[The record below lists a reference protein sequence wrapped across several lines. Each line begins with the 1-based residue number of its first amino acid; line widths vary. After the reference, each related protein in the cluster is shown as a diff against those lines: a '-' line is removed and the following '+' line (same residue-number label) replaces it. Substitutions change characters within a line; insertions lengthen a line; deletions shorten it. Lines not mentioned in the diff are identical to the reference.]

1 MRILDLFC
9 GAGGLSYGFEQ
20 AGFEPVLGVDF
31 NAQALETYQKNHKNS
46 QILCGNLTSQELK
59 QQIIDFAKQHQIQGI
74 LGGPPCQGFS
84 LKGKKLG
91 LEDKSAKTFSKIKL
105 KKDFASLSLSA
116 INKILPYIKE
126 GLLYSHAVFMANIEK
141 VVDEHI
147 WKDVKERAIIQN
159 EISKIII
166 KKDKEK
172 ILKEVEEG
180 IHLLF
185 NNTCYK
191 LDKINVEFYDE
202 ETLYIEF
209 LGEDSALLIGKEGY
223 RYKALS
229 YILFNWINEKYG
241 LMLRLE
247 VAQFLKNQEE
257 AIYTYLEP
265 IIEIIKEKGTFKTK
279 PLDGILVHI
288 ALKRLRE
295 EFPDKYVAVKTNVRG
310 DKYVLINEYRAREI

>member
-1 MRILDLFC
+1 MKKFEANCLEKVYELATSEFNCSITELEIDIIQQPSKGFLGFGKKNAIIEVCFKDNCKKYVQETKSFRNKDVRIQEVSERIEYSNQKEERN
-9 GAGGLSYGFEQ
+9 LS
-20 AGFEPVLGVDF
+20 
-31 NAQALETYQKNHKNS
+31 
-46 QILCGNLTSQELK
+46 
-59 QQIIDFAKQHQIQGI
+59 QHQHEDEIESSSCVPKVGSKDKIFDKFYHEESQG
-74 LGGPPCQGFS
+74 
-84 LKGKKLG
+84 
-91 LEDKSAKTFSKIKL
+91 
-105 KKDFASLSLSA
+105 
-116 INKILPYIKE
+116 
-126 GLLYSHAVFMANIEK
+126 
-141 VVDEHI
+141 
-147 WKDVKERAIIQN
+147 

-172 ILKEVEEG
+172 ILKEVQEG

-185 NNTCYK
+185 DNTCYC

-202 ETLYIEF
+202 ETLYVEF

-288 ALKRLRE
+288 ALKKLRD
-295 EFPDKYVAVKTNVRG
+295 EFPDKYVAVKTNIRG
-310 DKYVLINEYRAREI
+310 DKYVLVNEYRAREI

>member
-1 MRILDLFC
+1 MKKFESDCLEKVYELASAEFNCSITELEIEVIQQP
-9 GAGGLSYGFEQ
+9 SKGFL
-20 AGFEPVLGVDF
+20 GF
-31 NAQALETYQKNHKNS
+31 
-46 QILCGNLTSQELK
+46 
-59 QQIIDFAKQHQIQGI
+59 
-74 LGGPPCQGFS
+74 
-84 LKGKKLG
+84 GKKNAVIEVCYKDNCKKYVQETKSYKNKDVRIEEISDRIEYSNKSEEEKFSRKEEKKEPLIKVPKV
-91 LEDKSAKTFSKIKL
+91 ESKDKIFDNFYNEEASQNEVSKI
-105 KKDFASLSLSA
+105 
-116 INKILPYIKE
+116 
-126 GLLYSHAVFMANIEK
+126 V
-141 VVDEHI
+141 
-147 WKDVKERAIIQN
+147 
-159 EISKIII
+159 I

-172 ILKEVEEG
+172 ILEEVKAG
-180 IHLLF
+180 INLLF
-185 NNTCYK
+185 QDTCYK
-191 LDKINVEFYDE
+191 IDQINVEFYDE
-202 ETLYIEF
+202 ETLYVEF

-288 ALKRLRE
+288 ALKKLRD

-310 DKYVLINEYRAREI
+310 DKYVLVNEYRAREV

>member
-1 MRILDLFC
+1 MKKFEANCLEKVYELATAEFNCSITELEIEVIQQP
-9 GAGGLSYGFEQ
+9 SKGFL
-20 AGFEPVLGVDF
+20 GF
-31 NAQALETYQKNHKNS
+31 
-46 QILCGNLTSQELK
+46 
-59 QQIIDFAKQHQIQGI
+59 
-74 LGGPPCQGFS
+74 
-84 LKGKKLG
+84 GKKNAIIQACFKDNCKVYVQ
-91 LEDKSAKTFSKIKL
+91 ETKTFRNKDIKIQEVSERIEYSNQCEERDFLQKEEKKESSCNVPKMESK
-105 KKDFASLSLSA
+105 D
-116 INKILPYIKE
+116 KIFDKFYHEESP
-126 GLLYSHAVFMANIEK
+126 
-141 VVDEHI
+141 
-147 WKDVKERAIIQN
+147 QN

-288 ALKRLRE
+288 ALKKLRD

-310 DKYVLINEYRAREI
+310 DKYVLVNEYRAREI

>member
-1 MRILDLFC
+1 MKK
-9 GAGGLSYGFEQ
+9 FE
-20 AGFEPVLGVDF
+20 ANCLEKVYELATADF
-31 NAQALETYQKNHKNS
+31 NCSITELEIEVIQQPSKGFLGFGKKNAIIQACFKNS
-46 QILCGNLTSQELK
+46 CKTYVQET
-59 QQIIDFAKQHQIQGI
+59 
-74 LGGPPCQGFS
+74 
-84 LKGKKLG
+84 
-91 LEDKSAKTFSKIKL
+91 KTFK
-105 KKDFASLSLSA
+105 
-116 INKILPYIKE
+116 N
-126 GLLYSHAVFMANIEK
+126 
-141 VVDEHI
+141 
-147 WKDVKERAIIQN
+147 KDVKIE
-159 EISKIII
+159 EISQRIENSNKEVPATSSEKKEPLSKVPKVESKDKIFDNFYNEENSQTEMSKIVI

-172 ILKEVEEG
+172 ILEEVKEG
-180 IHLLF
+180 INLLF
-185 NNTCYK
+185 DNTCYK
-191 LDKINVEFYDE
+191 IEDINVEFYDE
-202 ETLYIEF
+202 ETLYVEF

-288 ALKRLRE
+288 ALKKLRD

-310 DKYVLINEYRAREI
+310 DKYVLVNEYRAREV

>member
-1 MRILDLFC
+1 MKKFESDCLEKVYELASAEFNCSITELEIEVIQQP
-9 GAGGLSYGFEQ
+9 SKGFL
-20 AGFEPVLGVDF
+20 GF
-31 NAQALETYQKNHKNS
+31 
-46 QILCGNLTSQELK
+46 
-59 QQIIDFAKQHQIQGI
+59 
-74 LGGPPCQGFS
+74 
-84 LKGKKLG
+84 GKKNAIIEVCYKDNCKKYVQETKSFKNKDVRIEEVSDRIEYSNKSEEEKFSRKEEKKEPLIKVPKV
-91 LEDKSAKTFSKIKL
+91 ESKDKIFDNFYNEEASQNEVSKI
-105 KKDFASLSLSA
+105 
-116 INKILPYIKE
+116 
-126 GLLYSHAVFMANIEK
+126 V
-141 VVDEHI
+141 
-147 WKDVKERAIIQN
+147 
-159 EISKIII
+159 I

-172 ILKEVEEG
+172 ILEEVKDG
-180 IHLLF
+180 INLLF
-185 NNTCYK
+185 QDTCYK
-191 LDKINVEFYDE
+191 IDQINVEFYDE
-202 ETLYIEF
+202 ETLYVEF

-288 ALKRLRE
+288 ALKKLRD

-310 DKYVLINEYRAREI
+310 DKYVLVNEYRAREI

>member
-1 MRILDLFC
+1 MKK
-9 GAGGLSYGFEQ
+9 FE
-20 AGFEPVLGVDF
+20 ANCLEKVYELATADF
-31 NAQALETYQKNHKNS
+31 NCSITELE
-46 QILCGNLTSQELK
+46 IEVI
-59 QQIIDFAKQHQIQGI
+59 QQPSKGF
-74 LGGPPCQGFS
+74 LGF
-84 LKGKKLG
+84 GKKSAIIQVCFKDSCKTYVQ
-91 LEDKSAKTFSKIKL
+91 EAKTFR
-105 KKDFASLSLSA
+105 
-116 INKILPYIKE
+116 N
-126 GLLYSHAVFMANIEK
+126 
-141 VVDEHI
+141 
-147 WKDVKERAIIQN
+147 KDVKIQEVSERIEFSNKCDKENTHIKEDKKVYTTSSQKTESKDRIFDKFYHEEGSHS
-159 EISKIII
+159 EIPKIII
-166 KKDKEK
+166 KKDKDK

-185 NNTCYK
+185 DNTCYK
-191 LDKINVEFYDE
+191 LEKINVDFYDE

-288 ALKRLRE
+288 ALKRLRD
-295 EFPDKYVAVKTNVRG
+295 EFPDKYVAVKTNIRG
-310 DKYVLINEYRAREI
+310 DKYVLVNEYRAREI

>member
-1 MRILDLFC
+1 MKKFESDCLEKVYELATAEFNCSITELEIEVIQQP
-9 GAGGLSYGFEQ
+9 SKGFL
-20 AGFEPVLGVDF
+20 GF
-31 NAQALETYQKNHKNS
+31 
-46 QILCGNLTSQELK
+46 
-59 QQIIDFAKQHQIQGI
+59 
-74 LGGPPCQGFS
+74 
-84 LKGKKLG
+84 GKKNAIIEVCYKDNCKKYVQETKSFKNKDVRIEEVSDRIEYSNKSEEEKFSRKEEKKEPLIKVPKV
-91 LEDKSAKTFSKIKL
+91 ESKDKIFDNFYNEEASQNEVSKI
-105 KKDFASLSLSA
+105 
-116 INKILPYIKE
+116 
-126 GLLYSHAVFMANIEK
+126 V
-141 VVDEHI
+141 
-147 WKDVKERAIIQN
+147 
-159 EISKIII
+159 I

-172 ILKEVEEG
+172 ILEEVKAG
-180 IHLLF
+180 INLLF
-185 NNTCYK
+185 QDTCYK
-191 LDKINVEFYDE
+191 IDQINVEFYDE
-202 ETLYIEF
+202 ETLYVEF

-288 ALKRLRE
+288 ALKKLRD

-310 DKYVLINEYRAREI
+310 DKYVLVNEYRAREV

>member
-1 MRILDLFC
+1 MKKFESDCLEKVYELASAEFNCSITELEIEVIQQP
-9 GAGGLSYGFEQ
+9 SKGFL
-20 AGFEPVLGVDF
+20 GF
-31 NAQALETYQKNHKNS
+31 
-46 QILCGNLTSQELK
+46 
-59 QQIIDFAKQHQIQGI
+59 
-74 LGGPPCQGFS
+74 
-84 LKGKKLG
+84 GKKNAIIEVCYKDNCKKYVQENKSFKNKDVRIEEVSDRIEYSNKSEEEKFSRKEEKKEPLIKVPKV
-91 LEDKSAKTFSKIKL
+91 ESKDKIFDNFYNEEASQNEVSKI
-105 KKDFASLSLSA
+105 
-116 INKILPYIKE
+116 
-126 GLLYSHAVFMANIEK
+126 V
-141 VVDEHI
+141 
-147 WKDVKERAIIQN
+147 
-159 EISKIII
+159 I

-172 ILKEVEEG
+172 ILEEVKDG
-180 IHLLF
+180 INLLF
-185 NNTCYK
+185 QDTCYK
-191 LDKINVEFYDE
+191 IDQINVEFYDE
-202 ETLYIEF
+202 ETLYVEF

-288 ALKRLRE
+288 ALKKLRD

-310 DKYVLINEYRAREI
+310 DKYVLVNEYRAREV

>member
-1 MRILDLFC
+1 MKKFESDCLEKVYELASAEFNCSITELEIEVIQQP
-9 GAGGLSYGFEQ
+9 SKGFL
-20 AGFEPVLGVDF
+20 GF
-31 NAQALETYQKNHKNS
+31 
-46 QILCGNLTSQELK
+46 
-59 QQIIDFAKQHQIQGI
+59 
-74 LGGPPCQGFS
+74 
-84 LKGKKLG
+84 GKKNAIIEVCYKDNCKKYVQETKSFKNKDVRIEEVSDRIEYSNKSEEEKFSRKEEKKEPLIKVPKV
-91 LEDKSAKTFSKIKL
+91 ESKDKIFDNFYNEEASQNEVSKIV
-105 KKDFASLSLSA
+105 
-116 INKILPYIKE
+116 N
-126 GLLYSHAVFMANIEK
+126 
-141 VVDEHI
+141 
-147 WKDVKERAIIQN
+147 
-159 EISKIII
+159 

-172 ILKEVEEG
+172 ILEEVKAG
-180 IHLLF
+180 INLLF
-185 NNTCYK
+185 QDTCYK
-191 LDKINVEFYDE
+191 IDQINVEFYDE
-202 ETLYIEF
+202 ETLYVEF

-288 ALKRLRE
+288 ALKKLRD

-310 DKYVLINEYRAREI
+310 DKYVLVNEYRAREV

>member
-1 MRILDLFC
+1 MKKFESDCLEKVYELATAEFNCSITELEIEVIQQP
-9 GAGGLSYGFEQ
+9 SKGFL
-20 AGFEPVLGVDF
+20 GF
-31 NAQALETYQKNHKNS
+31 
-46 QILCGNLTSQELK
+46 
-59 QQIIDFAKQHQIQGI
+59 
-74 LGGPPCQGFS
+74 
-84 LKGKKLG
+84 GKKNAVI
-91 LEDKSAKTFSKIKL
+91 EVCYKDNCKKNIQETKSYKNKDVRIEEVSDRIEYSNKSEEEKFSKIEEKTEPL
-105 KKDFASLSLSA
+105 ITVPKVDSKDRIFEKFYNEDASQSE
-116 INKILPYIKE
+116 IPKI
-126 GLLYSHAVFMANIEK
+126 V
-141 VVDEHI
+141 
-147 WKDVKERAIIQN
+147 
-159 EISKIII
+159 I
-166 KKDKEK
+166 KKDKERV
-172 ILKEVEEG
+172 LEEVKAG
-180 IHLLF
+180 INTLF
-185 NNTCYK
+185 EDTCYK
-191 LDKINVEFYDE
+191 IDQINVEFYDE

-288 ALKRLRE
+288 ALKKLRD

-310 DKYVLINEYRAREI
+310 DKYVLVNEYRAREV

>member
-1 MRILDLFC
+1 MKKFESDCLEKVYELASAEFNCSITELEIEVIQQP
-9 GAGGLSYGFEQ
+9 SKGFL
-20 AGFEPVLGVDF
+20 GF
-31 NAQALETYQKNHKNS
+31 
-46 QILCGNLTSQELK
+46 
-59 QQIIDFAKQHQIQGI
+59 
-74 LGGPPCQGFS
+74 
-84 LKGKKLG
+84 GKKNAIIEVCYKDNCKKYVQETKSFKNKDVRIEEVSDRIEYSNKSEEEKFSRKEEKKEPLIKVPKV
-91 LEDKSAKTFSKIKL
+91 ESKDKIFDNFYNEEASQNEVSKI
-105 KKDFASLSLSA
+105 
-116 INKILPYIKE
+116 
-126 GLLYSHAVFMANIEK
+126 V
-141 VVDEHI
+141 
-147 WKDVKERAIIQN
+147 
-159 EISKIII
+159 I

-172 ILKEVEEG
+172 ILEEVKAG
-180 IHLLF
+180 INLLF
-185 NNTCYK
+185 QDTCYK
-191 LDKINVEFYDE
+191 IDQINVEFYDE
-202 ETLYIEF
+202 ETLYVEF

-310 DKYVLINEYRAREI
+310 DKYVLVNEYRAREI

>member
-1 MRILDLFC
+1 MKK
-9 GAGGLSYGFEQ
+9 FE
-20 AGFEPVLGVDF
+20 ANCLETVYELATADF
-31 NAQALETYQKNHKNS
+31 NCSITDLE
-46 QILCGNLTSQELK
+46 IEVI
-59 QQIIDFAKQHQIQGI
+59 QQPSKGF
-74 LGGPPCQGFS
+74 LGF
-84 LKGKKLG
+84 GKK
-91 LEDKSAKTFSKIKL
+91 S
-105 KKDFASLSLSA
+105 
-116 INKILPYIKE
+116 
-126 GLLYSHAVFMANIEK
+126 
-141 VVDEHI
+141 
-147 WKDVKERAIIQN
+147 AIIQVCFKDNCKTYVKESKSQTFRKKDIKIEEVSQRIEYSNQCN
-159 EISKIII
+159 EKKDIEEVKEDIVPKVSKVKSKDKIFDNFYNEESSQSEMSNIVV
-166 KKDKEK
+166 KKDKDN
-172 ILKEVEEG
+172 ILQEVKAG

-185 NNTCYK
+185 DDTCYK
-191 LDKINVEFYDE
+191 IEDIKVEFYNE

-209 LGEDSALLIGKEGY
+209 TGEDSALLIGKEGY

-288 ALKRLRE
+288 ALKKLRD

-310 DKYVLINEYRAREI
+310 DKYVLVNEYRAKEI

>member
-1 MRILDLFC
+1 MKKFESDCLEKVYELATAEFNCSITELEIEVIQQP
-9 GAGGLSYGFEQ
+9 SKGFL
-20 AGFEPVLGVDF
+20 GF
-31 NAQALETYQKNHKNS
+31 
-46 QILCGNLTSQELK
+46 
-59 QQIIDFAKQHQIQGI
+59 
-74 LGGPPCQGFS
+74 
-84 LKGKKLG
+84 GKKNAII
-91 LEDKSAKTFSKIKL
+91 EVCFKDNCKKYVQETKSFR
-105 KKDFASLSLSA
+105 
-116 INKILPYIKE
+116 N
-126 GLLYSHAVFMANIEK
+126 
-141 VVDEHI
+141 
-147 WKDVKERAIIQN
+147 KDVRIQEISERIEYSNQKEERNFSQN
-159 EISKIII
+159 QHEDETESSCCVPKAGIKDKIFDKFYHEESQGEISKIII

-172 ILKEVEEG
+172 ILKEVQEG

-185 NNTCYK
+185 DNTCYS
-191 LDKINVEFYDE
+191 LEKINVEFYDE

-288 ALKRLRE
+288 ALKKLRD
-295 EFPDKYVAVKTNVRG
+295 EFPDKYVAVKTNIRG
-310 DKYVLINEYRAREI
+310 DKYVLVNEYRAREI